1 MSSLHREDVT
11 TGVHWLRHPV
21 ESIKI
26 KVKLK
31 PTTILSSLLN
41 YNPDDSSF
49 IKKHQIIEEYVF
61 KWQGKSWD
69 VYVCREQPEADT
81 SLRTKPAKVYCEIL
95 QEGVTPISRLFAYNH
110 DDQHLVLPLSC
121 VKKFTEQIANLNLG
135 GRCTKSNNP
144 IRSLINR
151 KQSKSQQRL
160 FDSDDSIDSLSEK
173 YTTMHIMFDNN
184 DYLQDTYDI
193 KARKHTCLVC
203 LCYSKK
209 HKYLTVTPE
218 INDLALNPY
227 EVATVEGEHW
237 GYQYSINID
246 FDDDCADGLAI
257 LLTRLQKRWNKRNKN
272 LIYFSGPPVDFRN
285 IYLSFEIISV
295 EDFQLQY
302 LYIQYNVKVYQCD
315 RGSFGRTHKK
325 FPDDSK
331 ANHYCEIGHAV
342 DLKLSCLASIEP
354 PPIQI
359 VFEVQSAE
367 YPVIFRTEGY
377 GTLTVPVTAGQFTA
391 TLTTLMPEDVNYAE
405 GATRRFFIGGRH
417 LIKDPVLLDHSQ
429 STDSEYSNQEAGT
442 VHLRWSIRTEVGP
455 GLRTVPVPAVGTASS
470 AVLHGAEVA
479 VMRYRLAKAK
489 LQAATKEEE
498 PAEGNDSANKE
509 STESDDS
516 PIKKSTQEDNT
527 TGKEKKKET

>member
-1 MSSLHREDVT
+1 MNLKPGAVPRFKACLVPFADKEK
-11 TGVHWLRHPV
+11 V
-21 ESIKI
+21 EKEIGRKL

-302 LYIQYNVKVYQCD
+302 LYIQYNVK
-315 RGSFGRTHKK
+315 
-325 FPDDSK
+325 
-331 ANHYCEIGHAV
+331 
-342 DLKLSCLASIEP
+342 
-354 PPIQI
+354 
-359 VFEVQSAE
+359 
-367 YPVIFRTEGY
+367 
-377 GTLTVPVTAGQFTA
+377 
-391 TLTTLMPEDVNYAE
+391 
-405 GATRRFFIGGRH
+405 
-417 LIKDPVLLDHSQ
+417 
-429 STDSEYSNQEAGT
+429 DSEYSNQEAGT